1 MNVTRTESNRILG
14 EASRSHVDLSDDFK
28 ESCLMGQRAIGALQL
43 IRSMMTP
50 RSLSRFGIFG
60 IITNAIGGISEDEEA
75 GTPLSARIY
84 LETGV
89 NVGPNKD
96 VHSIDDIVR
105 CAVGETPGQ
114 WWDAR
119 LRAKIDEDEDL
130 VLDYIILETQRAK
143 PEGEDPLRT

>member
-96 VHSIDDIVR
+96 VHSIDDIVH

-114 WWDAR
+114 
-119 LRAKIDEDEDL
+119 
-130 VLDYIILETQRAK
+130 
-143 PEGEDPLRT
+143 